1 MAEIAVYG
9 FDLPQIDELE
19 DYEPEDE
26 NFLTIVN
33 LEAEQ

>member
-1 MAEIAVYG
+1 
-9 FDLPQIDELE
+9 LE

-33 LEAEQ
+33 LEAEQWTHL